1 MRPAD
6 VESST
11 FGTVEFDPHH
21 QIYWYDPRPLPRH
34 LPLDEETLIALSRA
48 DAAVGRLDG
57 VAQLLANPALIA
69 GPYAAREAV
78 ASSRIEGTHATLSE
92 VYETEAGK
100 ARAHTE
106 DVKTIRAYTTALDI
120 GLNSVREQDLD
131 LLTLLRVHQALMKNQ
146 PHGEH
151 AGRWRD
157 QPVWVGSPTGGPETA
172 TFVPPP
178 ADRLSA
184 LLTDW
189 VDWHKNPPRLPLLI
203 RVALLH
209 YQFLT
214 IHPFVDGNGRV
225 GRMLIQMVLEE
236 QQALSAPLLYVSAY
250 FARHRREY
258 YDRLQA
264 VRQHGEL
271 QQWLQFFLTA
281 VFVQADDG
289 VRRARGLLE
298 LREEYRAQLS
308 GSRSRAPEV
317 VDMLFS
323 NPVVSARQVQMEL
336 GVSNQGALNLL
347 RGLEQRRMLV
357 QLESAGRGG
366 TRFWYAPR
374 LLGLFDDE
382 IPEGPAPVQE

>member
-1 MRPAD
+1 MNA
-6 VESST
+6 
-11 FGTVEFDPHH
+11 GTVELDSQH
-21 QIYWYDPRPLPRH
+21 QIHWYDPRPLPRH
-34 LPLDEETLIALSRA
+34 LSLDEETLIALSRA

-57 VAQLLANPALIA
+57 VAQLLANPSLIA
-69 GPYAAREAV
+69 SPYAAREAV

-100 ARAHTE
+100 ARAHVE
-106 DVKTIRAYTTALDI
+106 DVKTIRAYTTALEI
-120 GLNSVREQDLD
+120 GLEAVAKQHLD
-131 LLTLLRVHQALMKNQ
+131 LPTLLRVHQALMKNQ
-146 PHGEH
+146 AHGEH

-157 QPVWVGSPTGGPETA
+157 QLVWVGAPTGGPETA

-178 ADRLSA
+178 ADRLHA
-184 LLTDW
+184 LLSDW

-214 IHPFVDGNGRV
+214 IHPFIDGNGRV

-250 FARHRREY
+250 FAKYRREY

-264 VRQHGEL
+264 VRQRGEI

-281 VFVQADDG
+281 VSVQADDG

-298 LREEYRAQLS
+298 LREDYRSQLS
-308 GSRSRAPEV
+308 GTRSRAPEV

-323 NPVVSARQVQMEL
+323 NPVVSARHVQTEL

-382 IPEGPAPVQE
+382 SAEGSPTAYPMT